1 MLDDS
6 TAELAGTW
14 SSSTTLKPFIGA
26 GYRYAGSKGEAN
38 DGSASATFR
47 FTVPRAGIYQFSM
60 AYTPDA
66 SRAINVP
73 VSFSSG
79 TKQTS
84 FSVDQTVAL
93 PAGSTYR
100 LIGSVPLVSDQETV
114 VTIGTTGT
122 MGFVMLDA
130 IHLIPD
136 EIDGA
141 EKLNP
146 PSQRRKE
153 PQPSKSQEQNR

>member
-1 MLDDS
+1 
-6 TAELAGTW
+6 
-14 SSSTTLKPFIGA
+14 
-26 GYRYAGSKGEAN
+26 
-38 DGSASATFR
+38 
-47 FTVPRAGIYQFSM
+47 
-60 AYTPDA
+60 
-66 SRAINVP
+66 VP

-79 TKQTS
+79 TKQTN

-93 PAGSTYR
+93 PASSNYR

-130 IHLIPD
+130 IHLIPA

-146 PSQRRKE
+146 PSQRRKV
-153 PQPSKSQEQNR
+153 PQPSKSQEQK